1 MTAQSATR
9 DAIAEEQNSLVG
21 EWSFDRVS
29 RGIDS
34 VGGGLLE
41 LAPLKV
47 PTNCALPLQH
57 IVPVWEQQRWNRL
70 HWSEV
75 NAFRPLSKSP
85 LQDLDFHKVQLKCI
99 RPHQPSHKQ

>member
-34 VGGGLLE
+34 VGGGFLE
-41 LAPLKV
+41 LALSRF
-47 PTNCALPLQH
+47 
-57 IVPVWEQQRWNRL
+57 QRTVRCLCNIFSRYG
-70 HWSEV
+70 S
-75 NAFRPLSKSP
+75 SSGGT
-85 LQDLDFHKVQLKCI
+85 DFTGAK
-99 RPHQPSHKQ
+99 